1 MSNII
6 LEIKDGSFYYSKEK
20 FIFDHINFE
29 LGEGEIM
36 AVMGKNGIGKTTLL
50 KCIIGLLQWTD
61 GYSAINGKI
70 IDFKSLNQVGYVP
83 QAHKTSFSYTV
94 FEMVLFGKIGHNS
107 YFANPKTQDYEEVE
121 KVLVRMGISELRD
134 KPCNELSGGQLQ
146 RFGLLLALI
155 KDAKLIILDEPT
167 TGIDSKF
174 SITLYE
180 LLKDLSRNGKTII
193 MVTHNL
199 SDAKKY
205 ADRVFEIKDGVI
217 GGVNA

>member
-1 MSNII
+1 MNNVVEINNLSFGYDKNKI
-6 LEIKDGSFYYSKEK
+6 LKDINLVVKEK
-20 FIFDHINFE
+20 EFDLII
-29 LGEGEIM
+29 GENG
-36 AVMGKNGIGKTTLL
+36 VGKSTLL
-50 KCIIGLLQWTD
+50 NLILGNLKS
-61 GYSAINGKI
+61 YKKI
-70 IDFKSLNQVGYVP
+70 K
-83 QAHKTSFSYTV
+83 
-94 FEMVLFGKIGHNS
+94 LFGDYIDKDNHYKDIS
-107 YFANPKTQDYEEVE
+107 YISQNAVNGYRNFPTTVSEAVDIHLSYLKKDRDVSDYL
-121 KVLVRMGISELRD
+121 KLVNLERCSNKRLS
-134 KPCNELSGGQLQ
+134 ELSGGQLQ

-180 LLKDLSRNGKTII
+180 LLKELSRNGKTII

>member
-1 MSNII
+1 MNNVVEINNLSFGYDKNKI
-6 LEIKDGSFYYSKEK
+6 LKDINLVVKEK
-20 FIFDHINFE
+20 EFDLII
-29 LGEGEIM
+29 GENG
-36 AVMGKNGIGKTTLL
+36 VGKSTLL
-50 KCIIGLLQWTD
+50 NLILGNLKS
-61 GYSAINGKI
+61 YKKI
-70 IDFKSLNQVGYVP
+70 K
-83 QAHKTSFSYTV
+83 
-94 FEMVLFGKIGHNS
+94 LFGDYIDKDNHFNGYRNFPTTVSEAVDIHLS
-107 YFANPKTQDYEEVE
+107 YLKKDRDVSDYL
-121 KVLVRMGISELRD
+121 KLVNLERCSNKRLS
-134 KPCNELSGGQLQ
+134 ELSGGQLQ

-180 LLKDLSRNGKTII
+180 LLKELSRNGKTII

>member
-1 MSNII
+1 MNKIVEINNLSFGYDKNKI
-6 LEIKDGSFYYSKEK
+6 LKDINLVVKEK
-20 FIFDHINFE
+20 EFDLII
-29 LGEGEIM
+29 GENG
-36 AVMGKNGIGKTTLL
+36 VGKSTLL
-50 KCIIGLLQWTD
+50 NLILGNLKS
-61 GYSAINGKI
+61 YKKI
-70 IDFKSLNQVGYVP
+70 K
-83 QAHKTSFSYTV
+83 
-94 FEMVLFGKIGHNS
+94 LFGDYIDNNNHYKDIS
-107 YFANPKTQDYEEVE
+107 YISQNAVNGYRNFPTTVSEAIDIHLAYLKKDRDVSNYLK
-121 KVLVRMGISELRD
+121 LVNLERCSNKRLS
-134 KPCNELSGGQLQ
+134 ELSGGQLQ

-180 LLKDLSRNGKTII
+180 LLKELSRNGKTII

-205 ADRVFEIKDGVI
+205 ADKVFEIKDGVI

>member
-1 MSNII
+1 MNNVVEINNLSFGYDKNKI
-6 LEIKDGSFYYSKEK
+6 LKDINLVVKEK
-20 FIFDHINFE
+20 EFDLII
-29 LGEGEIM
+29 GENG
-36 AVMGKNGIGKTTLL
+36 VGKSTLL
-50 KCIIGLLQWTD
+50 NLILGNLKS
-61 GYSAINGKI
+61 YKKI
-70 IDFKSLNQVGYVP
+70 K
-83 QAHKTSFSYTV
+83 
-94 FEMVLFGKIGHNS
+94 LFGDYTDKNNHYKDIS
-107 YFANPKTQDYEEVE
+107 YISQNAVNGYRNFPTTVSEAVDIHLAYLKKDRDVSDYL
-121 KVLVRMGISELRD
+121 KLVNLERCSNKRLS
-134 KPCNELSGGQLQ
+134 ELSGGQLQ

-180 LLKDLSRNGKTII
+180 LLKELSRNGKTII

-205 ADRVFEIKDGVI
+205 ADKVFEIKDGVI

>member
-1 MSNII
+1 MNKIVEINNLSFGYDKSKI
-6 LEIKDGSFYYSKEK
+6 LKDINLVVKEK
-20 FIFDHINFE
+20 EFDLII
-29 LGEGEIM
+29 GENG
-36 AVMGKNGIGKTTLL
+36 VGKSTLL
-50 KCIIGLLQWTD
+50 NLILGNLKS
-61 GYSAINGKI
+61 YKKI
-70 IDFKSLNQVGYVP
+70 K
-83 QAHKTSFSYTV
+83 
-94 FEMVLFGKIGHNS
+94 LFGDYIDKNS
-107 YFANPKTQDYEEVE
+107 HYKDISYISQNAVNGYRNFPTTVSEAVDIHLAYLKKDRDVSDYL
-121 KVLVRMGISELRD
+121 KLVNLERCSNKRLS
-134 KPCNELSGGQLQ
+134 ELSGGQLQ

-180 LLKDLSRNGKTII
+180 LLKELSRSGKTII

>member
-1 MSNII
+1 MSDYLKLVN
-6 LEIKDGSFYYSKEK
+6 LERCSNKRLS
-20 FIFDHINFE
+20 
-29 LGEGEIM
+29 
-36 AVMGKNGIGKTTLL
+36 
-50 KCIIGLLQWTD
+50 
-61 GYSAINGKI
+61 
-70 IDFKSLNQVGYVP
+70 
-83 QAHKTSFSYTV
+83 
-94 FEMVLFGKIGHNS
+94 
-107 YFANPKTQDYEEVE
+107 
-121 KVLVRMGISELRD
+121 
-134 KPCNELSGGQLQ
+134 ELSGGQLQ

-180 LLKDLSRNGKTII
+180 LLKELSRNGKTII

-205 ADRVFEIKDGVI
+205 ADKVFEIKDGVI